1 MQRMKAF
8 IHQLDSWP
16 NFTWRNDDLLNLLS
30 EARNLQGRLMGK
42 MESLGFDL
50 RNEALLDTLTLD
62 VLKSS
67 EIEGE
72 YLNPDQVRSSIA
84 RRLGMEI
91 AGSVESDRNIDGVV
105 EMMLDATQNC
115 FKPLTADR
123 LFDWH
128 AALFPTGR
136 SGMYKITVADWRKD
150 TTGPMQVVSGA
161 MGKEK
166 VHFQAPDSVLIEKEM
181 NLFLDWFNNNLET
194 DLVLKAAIAH
204 LWFVTIHP
212 FEDGNGRITRA
223 LTDMLLA
230 QSDKSNQRFYSLSAQ
245 IRIERKEYYEILE
258 KTQKGKLDISEW
270 IKWFLNSL
278 INSLKS
284 TDYLLVRVLNKADFW
299 TKQSKT
305 LINERQKKLLNKL
318 LDGFDGK
325 LTSSKWAKIAK
336 CSKDTAIRDI
346 NDLIDKDILQKE
358 SAGGR
363 STNYELKQ
371 MKMTSPFKKGFN

>member
-1 MQRMKAF
+1 MHRMSVF
-8 IHQLDSWP
+8 IHQHTNWP
-16 NFTWRNDDLLNLLS
+16 NFTWDNDKILILLS
-30 EARNLQGRLMGK
+30 EARNLQGRLVGK

-72 YLNPDQVRSSIA
+72 YLNADQVRSSIA

-91 AGSVESDRNIDGVV
+91 AGSVESDRNVEGVV
-105 EMMLDATQNC
+105 DMLMDATQNC

-123 LFDWH
+123 IFDWH

-136 SGMYKITVADWRKD
+136 SGMYKIKVADWRKD

-161 MGKEK
+161 LGKEK
-166 VHFQAPDSVLIEKEM
+166 VHFQAPDSILIEKEM
-181 NLFLDWFNNNLET
+181 NHFLAWFNNNKEN
-194 DLVLKAAIAH
+194 DLVIKAAIAH

-230 QSDKSNQRFYSLSAQ
+230 QSDKSNQRFYSMSAQ
-245 IRIERKEYYEILE
+245 IRIERKQYYEILE
-258 KTQKGKLDISEW
+258 KTQKGNLDITDW
-270 IKWFLNSL
+270 IQWFLNCL
-278 INSLKS
+278 IKALKL
-284 TDYLLVRVLNKADFW
+284 TDSVLVRVLFKADFW
-299 TKQSKT
+299 TKHANT
-305 LINERQKKLLNKL
+305 FINERQKKLLNML

-336 CSKDTAIRDI
+336 CSKDTAVRDI
-346 NDLIDKDILQKE
+346 NDLMDKNMLRKE
-358 SAGGR
+358 AAGGR
-363 STNYELKQ
+363 STSYEIKEMSRL
-371 MKMTSPFKKGFN
+371 

>member
-1 MQRMKAF
+1 MQRMEFF
-8 IHQLDSWP
+8 IHQRDNWPTFIWKTEDFLD
-16 NFTWRNDDLLNLLS
+16 LLS
-30 EARNLQGRLMGK
+30 EARNLQGRLTGK

-72 YLNPDQVRSSIA
+72 FLNPDQVRSSIA

-91 AGSVESDRNIDGVV
+91 AGSVESDRNVDGVV
-105 EMMLDATQNC
+105 EMMLDATQKC

-136 SGMYKITVADWRKD
+136 SGVYKITVADWRKD

-166 VHFQAPDSVLIEKEM
+166 VHFQAPDSDLIEKEM
-181 NLFLDWFNNNLET
+181 QIFLDWFNNYDKI
-194 DLVLKAAIAH
+194 DLVIKASIAH

-212 FEDGNGRITRA
+212 LEDGNGRITRA

-230 QSDKSNQRFYSLSAQ
+230 RSDGSNQRFYSMSAQ
-245 IRIERKEYYEILE
+245 IRQERKQYYEILE
-258 KTQKGKLDISEW
+258 KTQKGNLDVTEW
-270 IKWFLNSL
+270 IKWFLECL
-278 INSLKS
+278 INALKS
-284 TDYLLVRVLNKADFW
+284 TDSTLIQVMFKADFW
-299 TKQSKT
+299 NKHSRTT
-305 LINERQKKLLNKL
+305 INERQKRILNKL

-346 NDLIDKDILQKE
+346 NDLINREILQKE
-358 SAGGR
+358 AARGR
-363 STNYELKQ
+363 STNYELKTE
-371 MKMTSPFKKGFN
+371 KNA

>member
-1 MQRMKAF
+1 MSNYLYQK
-8 IHQLDSWP
+8 DNWP
-16 NFTWRNDDLLNLLS
+16 DFTWNTENIVNLLS
-30 EARNLQGRLMGK
+30 EARNLQGRLIGK

-72 YLNPDQVRSSIA
+72 ILPPDQVRSSIA
-84 RRLGMEI
+84 RKLGMEI
-91 AGSVESDRNIDGVV
+91 AGSVDSDRDVDGVV
-105 EMMLDATQNC
+105 EMMIDATQNC
-115 FKPLTADR
+115 FKTLTADR

-136 SGMYKITVADWRKD
+136 SGMYRITVADWRKD

-166 VHFQAPDSVLIEKEM
+166 VHFEAPDSELVDKEM
-181 NLFLDWFNNNLET
+181 FLFLDWFNNYDEI
-194 DLVLKAAIAH
+194 DLVIKAAIAH

-223 LTDMLLA
+223 LSDMILA
-230 QSDKSNQRFYSLSAQ
+230 RADKSNQRFYSMSAL
-245 IRIERKEYYEILE
+245 IRKERKGYYKILE
-258 KTQKGKLDISEW
+258 KTQKGDLDITEW
-270 IKWFLNSL
+270 IQWFLKCL
-278 INSLKS
+278 INALRS
-284 TDYLLVRVLNKADFW
+284 TDSILKQVLFKADFW
-299 TKQSKT
+299 NRQSKT
-305 LINERQKKLLNKL
+305 ILNERQRNLINKL
-318 LDGFDGK
+318 LDGFEGK

-346 NDLIDKDILQKE
+346 NDLINKNILRKE
-358 SAGGR
+358 AAGGR
-363 STNYELKQ
+363 STNYELVK
-371 MKMTSPFKKGFN
+371 

>member
-1 MQRMKAF
+1 MQQMSPF
-8 IHQLDSWP
+8 IHQHEKWP
-16 NFTWRNDDLLNLLS
+16 AFTWESDEFVNLLS
-30 EARNLQGRLMGK
+30 EARNLQGRLIGK

-50 RNEALLDTLTLD
+50 RNEALLETLTLD
-62 VLKSS
+62 VIKST

-72 YLNPDQVRSSIA
+72 ILNPDQVRSSIA
-84 RRLGMEI
+84 RSLGLEI
-91 AGSVESDRNIDGVV
+91 AGSVESDRNVDGMV
-105 EMMLDATQNC
+105 EMMIDATHNC
-115 FKPLTADR
+115 YKPLTVRR

-128 AALFPTGR
+128 ASLFPTGR
-136 SGMYKITVADWRKD
+136 KGMTRMTVGDWRKD
-150 TTGPMQVVSGA
+150 TAGPMQVVSGA

-166 VHFQAPDSVLIEKEM
+166 VHFQAPDSPLIQRGM
-181 NLFLDWFNNNLET
+181 MLFLNWFNKSNET
-194 DLVLKAAIAH
+194 DLVIKAAIAH

-212 FEDGNGRITRA
+212 FDDGNGRIARA

-230 QSDKSNQRFYSLSAQ
+230 QSDKSTQRFYSMSAQ
-245 IRIERKEYYEILE
+245 IRIERKQYYEILE
-258 KTQKGKLDISEW
+258 KTQRGNLDVTEW
-270 IKWFLNSL
+270 IKWFLSCL

-284 TDYLLVRVLNKADFW
+284 TDLVLKRVLFKADFW
-299 TKQSKT
+299 NKHSKT
-305 LINERQKKLLNKL
+305 ILNERQKNLLNKI

-358 SAGGR
+358 PAGGR

-371 MKMTSPFKKGFN
+371 LSGVSG

>member
-1 MQRMKAF
+1 MRRMKAF
-8 IHQLDSWP
+8 IHQQDNWP
-16 NFTWRNDDLLNLLS
+16 EFTWNSDDFVSLLG
-30 EARNLQGRLMGK
+30 EARNLQGRLIGK
-42 MESLGFDL
+42 METLGFDL

-62 VLKSS
+62 VIKSS

-91 AGSVESDRNIDGVV
+91 AGSVESDRNVEGVV

-115 FKPLTADR
+115 FKPLTSDR

-136 SGMYKITVADWRKD
+136 SGMYKITVAGWRKD

-166 VHFQAPDSVLIEKEM
+166 VHFQATDSEYLEKEM
-181 NLFLDWFNNNLET
+181 NQFLGWFNGNTTT
-194 DLVLKAAIAH
+194 DFVIKAAIAH

-212 FEDGNGRITRA
+212 FDDGNGRITRA

-230 QSDKSNQRFYSLSAQ
+230 QSDKSNQRFYSMSAQ
-245 IRIERKEYYEILE
+245 IRLERKQYYEMLE
-258 KTQKGKLDISEW
+258 KTQKGNLDVTEW
-270 IKWFLNSL
+270 IVWFLSCL
-278 INSLKS
+278 INALKS
-284 TDYLLVRVLNKADFW
+284 TDSVLTKVLFKADFW
-299 TKQSKT
+299 QKHSDTV
-305 LINERQKKLLNKL
+305 INERQKKLLNKL
-318 LDGFDGK
+318 MDGFDGK

-336 CSKDTAIRDI
+336 CSKDSAVRDI
-346 NDLIDKDILQKE
+346 NDLIEKGILQKE
-358 SAGGR
+358 AAGGR
-363 STNYELKQ
+363 STNYELVE
-371 MKMTSPFKKGFN
+371 MPAGNRVDG